1 MVNQVCMDEC
11 PKCDQKTVIFNA
23 NTGILKCSNCGFTFG
38 GKHVQ
43 TDEELEE
50 ELKFL
55 DEYIALC

>member
-1 MVNQVCMDEC
+1 MDEC